1 MREKMMYKEFKQE
14 IRGLK
19 DPGNVL
25 IVVYILFILALL
37 LFAGLQSAKADFQ
50 KAKEG
55 TFSIVHQETVTPSV
69 RHPDFSKNHFFK
81 SR

>member
-1 MREKMMYKEFKQE
+1 MYKEFKQE

-50 KAKEG
+50 KAKGG
-55 TFSIVHQETVTPSV
+55 TFSVVHQEAVTPSV
-69 RHPDFSKNHFFK
+69 RHTEFAKNHIIK
-81 SR
+81 TR